1 MKLLYKPMSLIVGLV
16 AARAGKAA
24 FQSLWSL
31 IDDRDPPKPTAAG
44 ATLQHVVLASVLE
57 AGTMAA
63 AGAVGERAA
72 AHTFNYLFGVWPGE
86 KEPEG

>member
-1 MKLLYKPMSLIVGLV
+1 MSLVVGLV

-24 FQSLWSL
+24 FRSLWSL
-31 IDDRDPPKPTAAG
+31 IDDRDPPKPTVAD

-63 AGAVGERAA
+63 AGAVGERVAA
-72 AHTFNYLFGVWPGE
+72 QTFNYLFGVWPGE
-86 KEPEG
+86 KERED